1 MLSRL
6 RIKGFKNLLD
16 TELVFGPFTC
26 IAGAN
31 AIGKS
36 NVFDVVMLLRDLADL
51 TIIEAVT
58 RVRDRSG
65 RQKGD
70 LRALFSKLPDE
81 RIRDIDIEAD
91 FVVPK
96 VVKDDFDRIAKPSAT
111 HLRYRI
117 VLRYLLPTPSSMERI
132 ELTHE
137 SLTYLQRS
145 ESKAK
150 LGFPMSNAFWDS
162 IMGGPRRSEYISTE
176 DYQGQP
182 IIKLRQDGSRGR
194 ALEVPALSSPRT
206 VLGTINTDDKPT
218 ALAARREMQSWLF
231 LQLEPSQLR
240 KPDDFSDPTRIGPDG
255 SHLPATL
262 SRIGKFGEVAARL
275 SDLLPEVTEVFVDID
290 EGRRLK
296 TLYLKSKDG
305 LAHSAR
311 ALSDGTLRFL
321 ALAILGAD
329 TSEGGVICLEEP
341 ENGIHPS
348 RIQAMLSLLQDIAVD
363 SYLPADLDNPLRQVI
378 INTHSPLVVS
388 LLDKNDLVVALPYQH
403 LGTTLTTFGA
413 LEGTWRSSPAGE
425 YRCMTVPMGLLLSY
439 LQGPSSPK
447 EIERTR
453 SSYTES
459 VRTFA
464 MKQGAFDFVSES
476 GACES

>member
-1 MLSRL
+1 MLSRI

-36 NVFDVVMLLRDLADL
+36 NVFDAVMLLRDLADL

-70 LRALFSKLPDE
+70 LLALFSKLPDGS
-81 RIRDIDIEAD
+81 IRDIDIEVD

-96 VVKDDFDRIAKPSAT
+96 VVKDDFDRIANPSST

-117 VLRYLLPTPSSMERI
+117 VLRYVPKAQSSMERI

-145 ESKAK
+145 ESKGK
-150 LGFPMSNAFWDS
+150 LGFPMSQAFWDS

-176 DYQGQP
+176 EYQGQP

-194 ALEVPALSSPRT
+194 ALEVPAVSSPRT

-262 SRIGKFGEVAARL
+262 SRIGKFAEVASRL

-296 TLYLKSKDG
+296 TLYLKNKDG

-329 TSEGGVICLEEP
+329 TTAGGVICLEEP

-348 RIQAMLSLLQDIAVD
+348 RIQAMLSLLRDIAVD
-363 SYLPADLDNPLRQVI
+363 SNLPVDTDNPLRQVI

-388 LLDKNDLVVALPYQH
+388 LLDKNDLIVALPYQQ

-413 LEGTWRSSPAGE
+413 LEGTWRSSSPGE
-425 YRCMTVPMGLLLSY
+425 SHCMTVPMGLLLTY
-439 LQGPSSPK
+439 LQGPDFGNDDESPS
-447 EIERTR
+447 E
-453 SSYTES
+453 SLTES

-464 MKQGAFDFVSES
+464 LRQGAFDFVTQSEPN
-476 GACES
+476 EN